1 MEIKVHYR
9 HFAKP
14 ILHNNKTPAA
24 AVESSVM
31 VKRAAGAL
39 LSAIRI
45 DHGSSRLLATQIVS
59 SIRDIILTGGLRA
72 GDRLPATRT
81 LANDLGVSRTT
92 MVEVFERLTAEGLL
106 EGRTG
111 AGTFVSQSVQIGH
124 PAKETENEGP
134 EPQADSGFPSPAP
147 VGLAFI
153 ERLPH
158 TIRAFTTA
166 LPAVDMFPI
175 AQWTRQS
182 NKHWRERRDV
192 VLGYGN
198 ASGFPPLRRAIAAHL
213 RANQGINCQDRQIFI
228 TNGAQHAFHI
238 IGSMLL
244 NRGDKVWFENP
255 GAIGAYNALLA
266 AGGEMVPL
274 PIDDQGMMVSEGLRR
289 APDFRLAFAT
299 PLHQQPLGVT
309 MSMER
314 RFALLEAAGAADAW
328 IIEDDYDGEFYY
340 GDHPIPTLK
349 SIDHADRVF
358 YVGTFSK
365 TLFPALR
372 LGYMLV
378 PHAFVE
384 RLEQMF
390 SAYLPSAPL
399 NQQAIVAG
407 FMDEGHFATHLRR
420 MRRVYTERYQ
430 VLKSCADREL
440 NGLLTLKPTDTGL
453 HTIAHLPGEL
463 EERVVAEAA
472 DKAGITVTPFG
483 RYATAPLTLNGLVL
497 GFSGVPPSDIE
508 AGSKVLA
515 DILDNAFRNSRKAK
529 TVRV

>member
-1 MEIKVHYR
+1 
-9 HFAKP
+9 
-14 ILHNNKTPAA
+14 
-24 AVESSVM
+24 M

-45 DHGSSRLLATQIVS
+45 DHASSRLLATQIVS

-81 LANDLGVSRTT
+81 LASDLGVSRTT
-92 MVEVFERLTAEGLL
+92 MVDVFERLTAEGLL

-111 AGTFVSQSVQIGH
+111 AGTYVSQSVRIG
-124 PAKETENEGP
+124 NEEEASLPKAANGTL
-134 EPQADSGFPSPAP
+134 ATVANNSFPSPPP
-147 VGLAFI
+147 VGSEFV

-182 NKHWRERRDV
+182 NKHWREQRDV

-266 AGGEMVPL
+266 AGGEMIPL
-274 PIDDQGMMVSEGLRR
+274 PIDDQGLMVSEGLRQ

-309 MSMER
+309 MSLER

-378 PHAFVE
+378 PPAFVE
-384 RLEQMF
+384 RLERMF

-430 VLKSCADREL
+430 VLKACADREL
-440 NGLLTLKPTDTGL
+440 NGLLKLKPTDTGL
-453 HTIAHLPGEL
+453 HTIAHLPDEL
-463 EERVVAEAA
+463 DESLVADAA
-472 DKAGITVTPFG
+472 DKAGITVTPFR
-483 RYATAPLTLNGLVL
+483 RYAIAPLTLNGLVL
-497 GFSGVPPSDIE
+497 GFSGVPTSDIE
-508 AGSKVLA
+508 AGSRVLA
-515 DILDNAFRNSRKAK
+515 DVLDNAFRGSRKAK

>member
-1 MEIKVHYR
+1 
-9 HFAKP
+9 
-14 ILHNNKTPAA
+14 
-24 AVESSVM
+24 M

-45 DHGSSRLLATQIVS
+45 DHGASRLLATQIVS
-59 SIRDIILTGGLRA
+59 SIRDIILSGGLRA

-81 LANDLGVSRTT
+81 LANDLGVSRST

-106 EGRTG
+106 ESRTG
-111 AGTFVSQSVQIGH
+111 AGTFVSQSVRISD
-124 PAKETENEGP
+124 P
-134 EPQADSGFPSPAP
+134 EEPKVIDLAQSQSASLADSVFPSPAP
-147 VGLAFI
+147 GGSTFA

-182 NKHWRERRDV
+182 NKHWREQRGM
-192 VLGYGN
+192 VLGYGDT
-198 ASGFPPLRRAIAAHL
+198 SGFPPLRRAIAAHL
-213 RANQGINCQDRQIFI
+213 RTNQGINCQERQIFI

-266 AGGEMVPL
+266 AGGHMIPL
-274 PIDDQGMMVSEGLRR
+274 PIDDQGLMVSEGLRR
-289 APDFRLAFAT
+289 APDFRLAFST

-309 MSMER
+309 MSLER

-378 PHAFVE
+378 PSAFVE
-384 RLEQMF
+384 QLDQLF
-390 SAYLPSAPL
+390 AAYLPSAPL

-430 VLKSCADREL
+430 VLKDCADREL
-440 NGLLTLKPTDTGL
+440 RGGLNLKPTDTGL
-453 HTIAHLPGEL
+453 HTIGHLSDEL
-463 EERVVAEAA
+463 DEGLVADAA
-472 DKAGITVTPFG
+472 DKAGITVTPFS
-483 RYATAPLTLNGLVL
+483 RYAIAPLALNGLVL
-497 GFSGVPPSDIE
+497 GFSGVSPSDIE
-508 AGSKVLA
+508 AGTKVLA
-515 DILDNAFRNSRKAK
+515 DVLDNAFRQRRKSK

>member
-1 MEIKVHYR
+1 
-9 HFAKP
+9 
-14 ILHNNKTPAA
+14 
-24 AVESSVM
+24 M

-92 MVEVFERLTAEGLL
+92 MVDVFERLTAEGLL

-111 AGTFVSQSVQIGH
+111 AGTFVSQSVRIGT
-124 PAKETENEGP
+124 PPEETVIDIANAGI
-134 EPQADSGFPSPAP
+134 EPQANSAFPSPAP
-147 VGLAFI
+147 AGSDFV

-192 VLGYGN
+192 VLGYGD

-213 RANQGINCQDRQIFI
+213 RANQGINCQERQIFI

-244 NRGDKVWFENP
+244 NGGDKVWFENP

-266 AGGEMVPL
+266 AGGEMIPL

-289 APDFRLAFAT
+289 APDFRIAFAT

-309 MSMER
+309 MSLER
-314 RFALLEAAGAADAW
+314 R
-328 IIEDDYDGEFYY
+328 
-340 GDHPIPTLK
+340 
-349 SIDHADRVF
+349 
-358 YVGTFSK
+358 
-365 TLFPALR
+365 
-372 LGYMLV
+372 
-378 PHAFVE
+378 
-384 RLEQMF
+384 
-390 SAYLPSAPL
+390 
-399 NQQAIVAG
+399 
-407 FMDEGHFATHLRR
+407 
-420 MRRVYTERYQ
+420 
-430 VLKSCADREL
+430 
-440 NGLLTLKPTDTGL
+440 
-453 HTIAHLPGEL
+453 
-463 EERVVAEAA
+463 
-472 DKAGITVTPFG
+472 
-483 RYATAPLTLNGLVL
+483 
-497 GFSGVPPSDIE
+497 
-508 AGSKVLA
+508 
-515 DILDNAFRNSRKAK
+515 
-529 TVRV
+529 